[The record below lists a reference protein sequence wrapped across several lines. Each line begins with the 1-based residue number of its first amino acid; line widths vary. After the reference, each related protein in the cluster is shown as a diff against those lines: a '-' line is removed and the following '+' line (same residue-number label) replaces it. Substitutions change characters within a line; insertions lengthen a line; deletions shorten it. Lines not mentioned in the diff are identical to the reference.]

1 MGIGLRVFFI
11 TDDDSIERLSLSRYE
26 RLLRHDPTER
36 LPQYA
41 GNRVR
46 YALVMLE
53 MEHRRP
59 VAILRTQCSFLQFDS
74 EGRLDI
80 KEQEREA
87 RMVVELFPPLPA
99 EEHPQQVIDARH
111 RFARKRYTNE
121 YQWRPSAEIETAIVE
136 AIFGRDQR

>member
-1 MGIGLRVFFI
+1 MGIGLRVFLI
-11 TDDDSIERLSLSRYE
+11 SDDDSLERLSLSRYE

-36 LPQYA
+36 FPQYA

-59 VAILRTQCSFLQFDS
+59 VAILRIQCSFLQFDS

-80 KEQEREA
+80 KEREREA
-87 RMVVELFPPLPA
+87 RMAVELFPPLLV

-121 YQWRPSAEIETAIVE
+121 YQWNPSAEIENAIEE
-136 AIFGRDQR
+136 AIFGKDRW